1 MGGAA
6 PLPPRRASRWS
17 REGRQ
22 GGKRRDGEGL
32 TRGPHLAARQRD
44 GHEVDGLRW
53 AERKGRPAVGAGR
66 DNVDFNI
73 SVKAQAER
81 VISHFPITFILI

>member
-1 MGGAA
+1 
-6 PLPPRRASRWS
+6 
-17 REGRQ
+17 
-22 GGKRRDGEGL
+22 
-32 TRGPHLAARQRD
+32 LAARQRD

-53 AERKGRPAVGAGR
+53 AERKGRPAVGAGG

-73 SVKAQAER
+73 TVKAQAER